1 MRGLALVG
9 PVGSFTWRMLA
20 TIMAGEALAVF
31 FGALVARS
39 LAEADE
45 PGSGTSVLAA
55 GSVLAVG
62 CLVAAGLMRGRWGV
76 PLGWLLQVVTLVSA
90 VVVPM
95 MVAVFLIFGGLWVFC
110 LVQGGR
116 IDAAMARRASGD
128 DPASG

>member
-1 MRGLALVG
+1 VRGLTLVG

-20 TIMAGEALAVF
+20 TVMAGEALAVF

-45 PGSGTSVLAA
+45 AGSGTPGLVA
-55 GSVLAVG
+55 GSVLAGG

-76 PLGWLLQVVTLVSA
+76 PLGWLIQVVTLVSA

-95 MVAVFLIFGGLWVFC
+95 MVAVFLVFGGLWVFC
-110 LVQGGR
+110 LVQGDR
-116 IDAAMARRASGD
+116 VDAAMARRASGD
-128 DPASG
+128 DSASG